1 MSKTWERWSL
11 TMEATSFLGII
22 VITVINILHKTA
34 KYFFPIKT
42 DTVVALAVL
51 FLQIDC
57 KLPVTP

>member
-1 MSKTWERWSL
+1 
-11 TMEATSFLGII
+11 MEATSFLGII

-34 KYFFPIKT
+34 KYFFLIKT